1 MKSAKD
7 LLSTESRV
15 STANSSAIGGGGGG
29 SNRAEALASPTKS
42 RYYFSKYG
50 TWKELQKISQVG
62 TLIF

>member
-15 STANSSAIGGGGGG
+15 STANSSAIGGGGG